1 MMQTMRK
8 NMKLV
13 LWILVFA
20 FIATIVFSWGM
31 GGFKGTGPKQGI
43 AAVIN
48 GREITLDR
56 LEQLFQ
62 QRYQY
67 EQTRQEAD
75 LTEDQVKQMRTQIWD
90 ELIRDTLIEQEVQRL
105 GIRANDKEIAYL
117 IRTMPPDFI
126 RENEYFQTEG
136 VFDPQKYEEY
146 LRNPAAARDLM
157 MIEDSYRKSLPNQK
171 FVNQLLA
178 LATVSDQEAWQS
190 YREENQKATARYVL
204 FPSGDSVVDSTFAT
218 PQRLESYYNEHRE
231 EYRISAKR
239 RIIYALFLEQPS
251 RQDSANILQ
260 HAEELLQRARQGEDF
275 AELARENSDDRS
287 AENGGD
293 LGFFERGRMVPEFDE
308 AAFSTPVGGI
318 TGPVQSR
325 FGYHIIKVTEKKTED
340 GVEKIRASH
349 ILLKIQP
356 SSDTREQIRSSAEGF
371 AEELRESS
379 FAQAAAVYGLDIDT
393 TDYFERGDFI
403 PSLGRLPAAVDFI
416 FARPVGSSGPVYMVR
431 DGLVVFQ
438 ILDEQKERIQSLAE
452 VKDRIVTEI
461 LQEARIDRA
470 VEKGKELRSS
480 LSDPSLFVSQA
491 QAAGLTVQETDGEFR
506 STDYLKDIGRDPAF
520 TGTALQLEVGQVS
533 QPVKAMKGCYLI
545 QLTQKIYADSA
556 AFLKE
561 REEIRNRL
569 LTEKQNELYSQWL
582 EAAKEKAKIEDYRY
596 LYYRDY

>member
-48 GREITLDR
+48 GKQITTDR

-67 EQTRQEAD
+67 EQTRQEGE
-75 LTEDQVKQMRTQIWD
+75 LTEDQVKQMRSQIWD
-90 ELIRDTLIEQEVQRL
+90 ELIRDTLIEQEVKRL
-105 GIRANDKEIAYL
+105 GLRANDKEIAYL

-126 RENEYFQTEG
+126 RENEYFKTDG
-136 VFDPQKYEEY
+136 NFDPKKYEEY
-146 LRNPAAARDLM
+146 LRNPEAARDLV

-171 FVNQLLA
+171 FVNQILA
-178 LATVSDQEAWQS
+178 MATVSDQETWQT
-190 YREENQKATARYVL
+190 YRDENQKATARYVL
-204 FPSGDSVVDSTFAT
+204 FPSGDSVMDSSAAT
-218 PQRLESYYNEHRE
+218 PQRLEAYYQEHRDE
-231 EYRISAKR
+231 FKIPAKR
-239 RIIYALFLEQPS
+239 RILYVLFREQPS
-251 RQDSANILQ
+251 RQDSANLLQ
-260 HAEELLQRARQGEDF
+260 HAEELYQRARQGEDF
-275 AELARENSDDRS
+275 AELAKENSDDRS

-293 LGFFERGRMVPEFDE
+293 LGFFERGRMVPEFDQ
-308 AAFSTPVGGI
+308 AAFSTPVGGV

-356 SSDTREQIRSSAEGF
+356 SSDTREQIRASAEGF
-371 AEELRESS
+371 AEDLRESS
-379 FAQAAAVYGLDIDT
+379 FAEAAAVYGVDIDT
-393 TDYFERGDFI
+393 TDYFERGGFI

-416 FARPVGSSGPVYMVR
+416 FARPVGSPGPVYTVR

-438 ILDEQKERIQSLAE
+438 IFDEQKERVQSLAE
-452 VKDRIVTEI
+452 VKSRMVGEI
-461 LQEARIDRA
+461 LQEVQVDRA
-470 VEKGKELRSS
+470 IEKGKKFRSS
-480 LSDPSLFVSQA
+480 LSDPGLFVSQA
-491 QAAGLTVQETDGEFR
+491 QAAGLTVQETDREFLA
-506 STDYLKDIGRDPAF
+506 TDYLKDIGRDPAF
-520 TGTALQLEVGQVS
+520 TGSALQLEPGQVS
-533 QPVKAMKGCYLI
+533 QPVKGLKGCYLI
-545 QLTQKIYADSA
+545 QLTEKTRPDSF

-561 REEIRNRL
+561 RDEIRNRL
-569 LTEKQNELYSQWL
+569 LTQKQNDLYAQWL
-582 EAAKEKAKIEDYRY
+582 ESAKEKAKIQDFRY

>member
-31 GGFKGTGPKQGI
+31 GGFKGRGPKQGI

-48 GREITLDR
+48 GKQITVDR
-56 LEQLFQ
+56 IEQLFQ
-62 QRYQY
+62 QRLQY
-67 EQTRQEAD
+67 EQTRQETD
-75 LTEDQVKQMRTQIWD
+75 LTEDQIKQMRAQIWD
-90 ELIRDTLIEQEVQRL
+90 ELIRDTLIEQEVKRL

-117 IRTMPPDFI
+117 IRTVPPDFI
-126 RENEYFQTEG
+126 RENEYFQTDG
-136 VFDPQKYEEY
+136 VFDPKKYEEY

-157 MIEDSYRKSLPNQK
+157 MIEASYRKSLPNQK

-190 YREENQKATARYVL
+190 YRDENQKATARYVL
-204 FPSGDSVVDSTFAT
+204 FPSGDSIVDSALAT
-218 PQRLESYYNEHRE
+218 SQRLERYYNEHRD
-231 EYRISAKR
+231 EYRVSAKR
-239 RIIYALFLEQPS
+239 RIIYTLFLEQPS
-251 RQDSANILQ
+251 RQDSGNLLQ
-260 HAEELLQRARQGEDF
+260 HAEELMQRARQGEDF
-275 AELARENSDDRS
+275 AELAKENSDDRS

-356 SSDTREQIRSSAEGF
+356 STETREQVRSSADAFVED
-371 AEELRESS
+371 LSKSS
-379 FAQAAAVYGLDIDT
+379 FALTAAVYGVDVDT

-403 PSLGRLPAAVDFI
+403 PALGRLPAAVDFI
-416 FARPVGSSGPVYMVR
+416 FARPVGSSGPVYTVR
-431 DGLVVFQ
+431 DGLVIFQ
-438 ILDEQKERIQSLAE
+438 ILDEQKERVQSLAE
-452 VKDRIVTEI
+452 VEDRIVAEI
-461 LQEARIDRA
+461 LEEARVDKA
-470 VEKGKELRSS
+470 VEKGKTFRSS

-491 QAAGLTVQETDGEFR
+491 QAAGLTVQETDREFR

-520 TGTALQLEVGQVS
+520 TGIALQLEVGQVS
-533 QPVKAMKGCYLI
+533 QPVKGMKGCYLI
-545 QLTQKIYADSA
+545 QLTEKTQPDSF
-556 AFLKE
+556 AFLRD

-569 LTEKQNELYSQWL
+569 LTQKQNELYSQWM
-582 EAAKEKAKIEDYRY
+582 EAAKEKAKIQDFRY